1 MERWTNFCFVFYV
14 SNRDVKHEERK
25 LHLSRS
31 FSKHIK
37 LTQQICF
44 QSTKNIQ
51 LGREILRK
59 VRNVV
64 L

>member
-1 MERWTNFCFVFYV
+1 MERWTNFCFVFNV

-25 LHLSRS
+25 LYL
-31 FSKHIK
+31 FSKNIK
-37 LTQQICF
+37 LTQQIRF

-51 LGREILRK
+51 LSREILRK